1 MRSRDALFCSLLK
14 AGLWNET
21 RDIHLSKDEFALLW
35 KDAVRQV
42 CRGLVSHPLVLSGS
56 LPSQIV
62 SRLQDHLL
70 AIAGLGLK
78 MDRVIEKSVL
88 ELQSNGIDPV
98 LLKGRGVGS
107 YYPNPM
113 IRENGD
119 VDLYVGPGNYKAAFE
134 VLVKLADKP
143 EDTLFE
149 GGSKHSHLEIDGVIV
164 EIHKYCEILPRRY
177 DARFQSIARKGLTE
191 GLVIMPFGEACVS
204 TPETTFNAF
213 FIFNHLWRHFVT
225 EGVGFR
231 QVCDWTVFLHANA
244 GKIDHEKLRSILES
258 LDLLRAWRVFGR
270 IAVDI
275 LGLPED
281 EMPFSRPVSERS
293 IDRVVDMIMEEGNFG
308 HEREDWWTVPRES
321 FFDKV
326 RVFFMIAKRYF
337 ALVPIFGKV
346 VLVEYFSRMRKKF
359 FGQ

>member
-1 MRSRDALFCSLLK
+1 MKSRDALFCSLLK

-119 VDLYVGPGNYKAAFE
+119 VDLYVGPDNYKAAFE

-191 GLVIMPFGEACVS
+191 GLVIMPFIHHIFCGNSGENRS
-204 TPETTFNAF
+204 TKRIITALPAHFDLGVDDILKIVLSCDRPAGRNKEHFFNPV
-213 FIFNHLWRHFVT
+213 HDKRPDD
-225 EGVGFR
+225 GVH
-231 QVCDWTVFLHANA
+231 VFLVLIGGEVINRI
-244 GKIDHEKLRSILES
+244 GFS
-258 LDLLRAWRVFGR
+258 L
-270 IAVDI
+270 
-275 LGLPED
+275 
-281 EMPFSRPVSERS
+281 
-293 IDRVVDMIMEEGNFG
+293 
-308 HEREDWWTVPRES
+308 
-321 FFDKV
+321 
-326 RVFFMIAKRYF
+326 
-337 ALVPIFGKV
+337 
-346 VLVEYFSRMRKKF
+346 
-359 FGQ
+359 

>member
-1 MRSRDALFCSLLK
+1 MNGSDALFCSLLK
-14 AGLWNET
+14 AGLWDET
-21 RDIHLSKDEFALLW
+21 KDIHLSKDEFVSVW

-42 CRGLVSHPLVLSGS
+42 CRGFVGHALVQSGN
-56 LPSQIV
+56 LAPQIV

-78 MDRVIEKSVL
+78 MEKVIERSVMV
-88 ELQSNGIDPV
+88 LQANGIDPV
-98 LLKGRGVGS
+98 LLKGRGIGS

-119 VDLYVGPGNYKAAFE
+119 IDLYVGPDNYKAAFD
-134 VLVKLADKP
+134 VLVKHADKP
-143 EDTLFE
+143 EEALFE
-149 GGSKHSHLEIDGVIV
+149 GGSKHSHLDIDGIIV

-177 DARFQSIARKGLTE
+177 DARFQSIARRGLTE
-191 GLVIMPFGEACVS
+191 DLVSVRFGEADVK

-231 QVCDWTVFLHANA
+231 QLCDWTVFLHANS
-244 GKIDHEKLRSILES
+244 GKIDREKLLSILES

-281 EMPFSRPVSERS
+281 EMPLSHPIPKRS
-293 IDRVVDMIMEEGNFG
+293 IDHVVDMIMKEGNFG
-308 HEREDWWTVPRES
+308 HERRDWWTVPRES

-326 RVFFMIAKRYF
+326 KVFFMIAKRYF

-346 VLVEYFSRMRKKF
+346 VLIEYFDRMRRKF
-359 FGQ
+359 FG